1 MSSRTTKYLKSLHF
15 LVMCWGEFEG
25 EQWKFCWKEV
35 ISENKNTFL
44 ITVMRVSLRL
54 MKSVLL
60 IYHTVV
66 MVFHSFLF
74 LPHLVCLS
82 FSFFSVISF
91 FLLFF
96 HLFFFFPFSLYPLF
110 LEQKTRKDST
120 ALMKK
125 RRGQRSMGRKEWRKE
140 KRSLKKGKKKT
151 KMEVKRKEERM
162 G

>member
-1 MSSRTTKYLKSLHF
+1 M
-15 LVMCWGEFEG
+15 
-25 EQWKFCWKEV
+25 
-35 ISENKNTFL
+35 ISENKNTFQ

-60 IYHTVV
+60 IYDTIV
-66 MVFHSFLF
+66 MVFHSFF

-82 FSFFSVISF
+82 FSFFSVLSF
-91 FLLFF
+91 FLLFI
-96 HLFFFFPFSLYPLF
+96 HLFFFFPFSFSHLSF
-110 LEQKTRKDST
+110 WNKKTRRAST

-125 RRGQRSMGRKEWRKE
+125 RKGQRSVGRKGSGKE

-162 G
+162 E